1 MTNWGLMNARATFAR
16 NSVRTDPA
24 LRFTGSDSAVQAR
37 LRGAGC
43 RSAMIGHPG
52 RTDAMTTSDATAPSK
67 AARRVTFPD
76 LVRIHHR
83 WRKTVRDGSG
93 ATPEEREAVDA
104 EYHAALDT
112 FEDEHGQVISAYWC
126 ADFESAVALTAGA
139 PRTGWL
145 RRWRSP
151 PPRLHRVSDW
161 ATKEDPQIA
170 RMLHQCDELAIRSA
184 EVLRG
189 RSRRICIQ
197 LVMTSACHLLSLVDA
212 RHIRTDPKTHAAA
225 VADEKRE
232 LELVAEDYRQ
242 AANGDAQLIYFGGMA
257 IGVAFI
263 SLLYLVS
270 RGILQGEDVQDATII
285 GCLVAGALGA
295 VVSVIARINSGSFDL
310 DADVARGYTLF
321 LGALRPWIGSIFGVL
336 TYFAVTSGFV
346 EVFKIPPDGIKQFY
360 FLCVIAF
367 GAGFSERWAQDT
379 LTGGLT
385 GRSRKADPP
394 SPTAPSSVRPPAAPP
409 PPAGTDVKPAA
420 AAGAPPSAGLVDE

>member
-1 MTNWGLMNARATFAR
+1 
-16 NSVRTDPA
+16 
-24 LRFTGSDSAVQAR
+24 
-37 LRGAGC
+37 
-43 RSAMIGHPG
+43 
-52 RTDAMTTSDATAPSK
+52 MTTAATAPPSK
-67 AARRVTFPD
+67 ANRRVTFPD

-83 WRKTVRDGSG
+83 WRKTVGLESG
-93 ATPEEREAVDA
+93 ATPAEREAVEA
-104 EYHAALDT
+104 EYHAALDK
-112 FEDEHGQVISAYWC
+112 FEEEHGQIVSAYWC
-126 ADFESAVALTAGA
+126 ADFESAVVLSAGQPRQGRLRALRA
-139 PRTGWL
+139 PA
-145 RRWRSP
+145 P
-151 PPRLHRVSDW
+151 KFHRVSDW
-161 ATKEDPQIA
+161 ATKDDPEVA
-170 RMLHQCDELAIRSA
+170 RMLHQCDELAIRCA

-212 RHIRTDPKTHAAA
+212 RHVRTDPKKHRDA

-257 IGVAFI
+257 LGVAFI
-263 SLLYLVS
+263 ALVYVVA

-285 GCLVAGALGA
+285 GCCVAGAVGA
-295 VVSVIARINSGSFDL
+295 VVSVIARVNSGSFDL

-321 LGALRPWIGSIFGVL
+321 LGALRPLIGSIFGVL

-346 EVFKIPPDGIKQFY
+346 EIFKIPPDGIKQFY

-385 GRSRKADPP
+385 GRTR
-394 SPTAPSSVRPPAAPP
+394 TAEAEKPKTPETTMTRPPQAD
-409 PPAGTDVKPAA
+409 TDLKPAA
-420 AAGAPPSAGLVDE
+420 AAGAPPSAGVVDDG